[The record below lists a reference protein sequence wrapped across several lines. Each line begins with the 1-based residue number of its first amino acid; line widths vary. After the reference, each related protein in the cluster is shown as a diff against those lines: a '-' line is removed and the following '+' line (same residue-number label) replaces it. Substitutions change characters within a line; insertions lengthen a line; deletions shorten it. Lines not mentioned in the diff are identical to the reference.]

1 MHSFVWDMRYPEA
14 EGDTSATFD
23 ASLQGPLA
31 VPGNYSVKL
40 FLEEELIGEQQFII
54 KIDPRN
60 PATQKDL
67 QAQFDLNKKI
77 CDKLNEMAE
86 AITNIKD
93 IRSQIEVYLETE
105 EDSAIVRSF
114 RSVAKPI
121 IDSLTAI
128 EERLHNPKILAYED
142 NLKFPIVLE
151 ENWQD

>member
-1 MHSFVWDMRYPEA
+1 
-14 EGDTSATFD
+14 
-23 ASLQGPLA
+23 
-31 VPGNYSVKL
+31 
-40 FLEEELIGEQQFII
+40 
-54 KIDPRN
+54 
-60 PATQKDL
+60 
-67 QAQFDLNKKI
+67 
-77 CDKLNEMAE
+77 MAE

-151 ENWQD
+151 EKLAGLNYFCKWQIQLLQKVCMISMMI